1 MLDVEEKRMTVTQ
14 HQRAILQLLSQSNQ
28 MTIGELASLLGV
40 SSVAATKNIHR
51 LERKKLVKR
60 EVDKWDRRR
69 TLLILT
75 DAGRSILNQL
85 PE

>member
-75 DAGRSILNQL
+75 DAGSSILNQL